1 MKNFFKDIKNWSA
14 SLKLGSAIVVGGVA
28 LITASVFFASNPTSS
43 NSENSYISQTTPN
56 TSYNDPIVEEE
67 VEEVIRPYTVNAEVA
82 HYFYDETDD
91 ASIREKAIVSVP
103 GSNRTYMLSEGCDY
117 VYNNTSFDVV
127 AVVSGVIS
135 EKLNDATFGDILILT
150 HESGTKFIYASLSDI
165 KVNKGQKV
173 KQGEIIAKSGT
184 SLYTTTLGNSLHFE
198 VTKDGKNLNPE
209 KIYSSSVENL

>member
-56 TSYNDPIVEEE
+56 TSYNDPIVEEA